1 MIDNENVFREIEDE
15 ERKQSLSIPAKRLRE
30 KLLPLKSKEEQTAK
44 RWFWE
49 LLQNA
54 SDYNQTVDILLEIN
68 DNYVTFKHTGN
79 PFSIQDVLN
88 LISPDSGKDKDE
100 VKKDNIG
107 KFGSGLVS
115 THILSSEIE
124 VKGAFKSENE
134 EKLFKFNIL
143 LDRSTYEDKDKL
155 IASIEKTKE
164 GFRKLDTSLEV
175 SEYSGFMTSFSYN
188 LKRKLPGLSSSFD
201 VVSIGV
207 EQIYD
212 VLPYTLC
219 FMSKVQS
226 VEIFDNR
233 TNSSIQSF
241 RIIRKQGNNSQLKFE
256 IKENQK
262 TFELEFVKLKYQQV
276 ETVYSHENG
285 LIKPLPKDISKLFC
299 GLPMIGSENIGL
311 PFILNS
317 LDFEPTLEREGVE
330 ITPND
335 TKNILLFKQAVELY
349 QLLLNDITQK
359 KLDYGYILTKLNN
372 KYHGVEG
379 SKNIFKR
386 DFVPAFQKKIENSSI
401 VKIENGNFI
410 RFSEMLL
417 PYKEGKAFN
426 ELYQCASEIKHSRF
440 PAISS
445 FEGWVN
451 ATDFVLFP
459 KQKYG
464 LKQFVEEISQTK
476 QLKAFILKSQTD
488 VTVWVHNIVSLV
500 NEEDEDLFTHYAIL
514 PNQKGN
520 FHVKKDL
527 NFDIDISPELK
538 NIFNRLNSEEIEVVL
553 LDKYFNDFTNII
565 DKSIN
570 TSAICKKIDELLKDK
585 YAADKGSTLNFS
597 LPLNDLYKWLNN
609 SSKTKKDLE
618 DLFPWFYPRR
628 ATLFMDTFGENERD
642 YAFTIVQSG
651 KIKALAALAESDIT
665 PEELEYISKNPE
677 AMSRLYALLQSEIDD
692 KQNANSETGEYGENL
707 VFNDLRQKY
716 KQSDSYE
723 VIWSSKKGEARFD
736 FEVKHK
742 GRTVLFVDAK
752 TTMRGISNS
761 DSIPFF
767 MRNSQWE
774 FLPKIESDVK
784 YLIARV
790 FKKDETIRYLQI
802 KTINGQD

>member
-1 MIDNENVFREIEDE
+1 MIEDENVITEIEAE
-15 ERKQSLSIPAKRLRE
+15 ERKQALSIPAKRLRD
-30 KLLPLKSKEEQTAK
+30 KLLPLKSKVEQTAK

-54 SDYNQTVDILLEIN
+54 SDYNQSVAVQLEID
-68 DNYVTFKHTGN
+68 DNQIVFRHTGN

-100 VKKDNIG
+100 VRKENIG

-115 THILSSEIE
+115 THILSAEMR
-124 VKGAFKSENE
+124 VNGAFKSENE
-134 EKLFKFNIL
+134 DKLYMFDIV
-143 LDRSTYEDKDKL
+143 LDRSLYEDKEKL
-155 IASIEKTKE
+155 IESIEKTKR
-164 GFRKLDTSLEV
+164 GFREIQDCIVK
-175 SEYSGFMTSFSYN
+175 SEYSGYMTSFSYN
-188 LKRKLPGLSSSFD
+188 LKKKLPGLSSSID
-201 VVSIGV
+201 PVALGL

-226 VEIFDNR
+226 VEIIDKRDKSNIKNF
-233 TNSSIQSF
+233 Q
-241 RIIRKQGNNSQLKFE
+241 IIRKLGINSVQKFE

-262 TFELEFVKLKYQQV
+262 TTEIEFVKLNYQQV
-276 ETVYSHENG
+276 ETVYRHEG
-285 LIKPLPKDISKLFC
+285 GTIQPFPKEISKLFC

-317 LDFEPTLEREGVE
+317 FDFEPTLEREGVE

-335 TKNILLFKQAVELY
+335 TKNLSLLKQAVELY
-349 QLLLNDITQK
+349 QLLLNDIAQK
-359 KLDYGYILTKLNN
+359 QLDNAYYLTKLNY

-386 DFVPAFQKKIENSSI
+386 DFVPAFQKKIETSKI
-401 VKIENGNFI
+401 VKNVNGKFI
-410 RFSEMLL
+410 CFSEMLL
-417 PYKEGKAFN
+417 PYKEGKSFT
-426 ELYQCASEIKHSRF
+426 ELFKLASELKNSRF
-440 PAISS
+440 PSLS
-445 FEGWVN
+445 TYEGWID
-451 ATDFVLFP
+451 ATDFILFP
-459 KQKYG
+459 KQKYD
-464 LKQFVEEISQTK
+464 LKVFIDEISQT
-476 QLKAFILKSQTD
+476 QQIQAFVLSS
-488 VTVWVHNIVSLV
+488 NVSVLDWLRDIASMV
-500 NEEDEDLFTHYAIL
+500 NEENEDLFSHFAIL

-520 FHVKKDL
+520 LKKNKEL
-527 NFDIDISPELK
+527 FIDKDVPGELK
-538 NIFNRLNSEEIEVVL
+538 SIFNKLNSEEIELVL
-553 LDKYFNDFTNII
+553 LEKSFNEFTNVV
-565 DKSIN
+565 DKSFD
-570 TSAICKKIDELLKDK
+570 TSDICKKIDNLLKEK
-585 YAADKGSTLNFS
+585 YSAEKGSTVTFS
-597 LPLNDLYKWLNN
+597 LPLNDLYKWIN
-609 SSKTKKDLE
+609 SSAKHKKELE
-618 DLFPWFYPRR
+618 ELFAWFYPKR
-628 ATLFMDTFGENERD
+628 ATLFMDTFGEIERD

-767 MRNSQWE
+767 MRNSQWD
-774 FLPKIESDVK
+774 FLPTIEIEVK

-790 FKKDETIRYLQI
+790 FKKENAIKYLQI
-802 KTINGQD
+802 NTYN

>member
-1 MIDNENVFREIEDE
+1 MIEDRNVITEIEAE
-15 ERKQSLSIPAKRLRE
+15 ERKQALSIPAKRLRD
-30 KLLPLKSKEEQTAK
+30 KLLPLKSKVEQTAK

-54 SDYNQTVDILLEIN
+54 SDYNQSVDVRLEID
-68 DNYVTFKHTGN
+68 DNQIVFRHTGN

-100 VKKDNIG
+100 VRKDNIG

-124 VKGAFKSENE
+124 VHGAFKSENE
-134 EKLFKFNIL
+134 DKLFKFNIL
-143 LDRSTYEDKDKL
+143 LDRSLYEDKEKL
-155 IASIEKTKE
+155 IESIEKTKR
-164 GFRKLDTSLEV
+164 GFREIQDSIEK
-175 SEYSGFMTSFSYN
+175 SEYSGYMTSFSYN
-188 LKRKLPGLSSSFD
+188 LRKKLPGLSSSVD
-201 VVSIGV
+201 TVALGL

-226 VEIFDNR
+226 VEIVDKR
-233 TNSSIQSF
+233 AKSSIKNFQ
-241 RIIRKQGNNSQLKFE
+241 IIRKKGINSLQKFE

-262 TFELEFVKLKYQQV
+262 TTEVEFVKLNYQQV
-276 ETVYSHENG
+276 ETVYRHEG
-285 LIKPLPKDISKLFC
+285 GAIQPLPKNISKLFC

-317 LDFEPTLEREGVE
+317 FDFEPTLEREGVE

-335 TKNILLFKQAVELY
+335 TKNLALLKQAIELY
-349 QLLLNDITQK
+349 QLLLNDIAQK
-359 KLDYGYILTKLNN
+359 QLDNAYYLTKLNN

-386 DFVPAFQKKIENSSI
+386 DFVPAFQKKIEISKI
-401 VKIENGNFI
+401 VKNANGKFI
-410 RFSEMLL
+410 SFSEMLL
-417 PYKEGKAFN
+417 PYKEGKSFN
-426 ELYQCASEIKHSRF
+426 ELFKHASEIKNSRF
-440 PAISS
+440 PSLS
-445 FEGWVN
+445 TYEGWIE
-451 ATDFVLFP
+451 ATDFTLFP
-459 KQKYG
+459 KQKYD
-464 LKQFVEEISQTK
+464 LKVFIEEISQT
-476 QLKAFILKSQTD
+476 QQIQAFVLSS
-488 VTVWVHNIVSLV
+488 NVSVLDWLRDIASMV
-500 NEEDEDLFTHYAIL
+500 NEESEDLFSHFAIL

-520 FHVKKDL
+520 LKKNKEL
-527 NFDIDISPELK
+527 FIDKDVPDALK
-538 NIFNRLNSEEIEVVL
+538 TIFNKLNSDEIELVL
-553 LDKYFNDFTNII
+553 LDKSFNEFTNVV
-565 DKSIN
+565 DRLFD
-570 TSAICKKIDELLKDK
+570 TSDICKKIDNLLKEK
-585 YAADKGSTLNFS
+585 YSADKGSTVSFS
-597 LPLNDLYKWLNN
+597 LPLNDLYKWIN
-609 SSKTKKDLE
+609 SSAKPKKELE
-618 DLFPWFYPRR
+618 ELFVWFYPKR
-628 ATLFMDTFGENERD
+628 ATLFMDTFGEIDRD

-752 TTMRGISNS
+752 TTMRGIANS
-761 DSIPFF
+761 ESVPFF

-774 FLPKIESDVK
+774 FLPMIENDIK

-790 FKKDETIRYLQI
+790 FKQDQIIKYLQI
-802 KTINGQD
+802 NSFLN

>member
-1 MIDNENVFREIEDE
+1 MIEDRNVITEIEAE
-15 ERKQSLSIPAKRLRE
+15 ERKQALSIPAKRLRD
-30 KLLPLKSKEEQTAK
+30 KLLPLKSKVEQTAK

-54 SDYNQTVDILLEIN
+54 SDYNQSVDVRLEID
-68 DNYVTFKHTGN
+68 DNHVVFKHTGN

-100 VKKDNIG
+100 VKKENIG

-115 THILSSEIE
+115 THILSAEMR
-124 VKGAFKSENE
+124 VNGAFKSENE
-134 EKLFKFNIL
+134 DKLYKFDVV
-143 LDRSTYEDKDKL
+143 LDRSLYEDKEKL
-155 IASIEKTKE
+155 IESIETTKKGFREIHDSIEK
-164 GFRKLDTSLEV
+164 

-188 LKRKLPGLSSSFD
+188 IKKKLPSLFSSVD
-201 VVSIGV
+201 VVALGL

-226 VEIFDNR
+226 VEIVDNR
-233 TNSSIQSF
+233 AKTKIRNFQ
-241 RIIRKQGNNSQLKFE
+241 IIRKQGSNSLQKFE
-256 IKENQK
+256 IKENQQ
-262 TFELEFVKLKYQQV
+262 TAEIEFVKIKYQQV
-276 ETVYSHENG
+276 ETVYRHEG
-285 LIKPLPKDISKLFC
+285 SVIQPLPKNISKLFC

-311 PFILNS
+311 PIILNS
-317 LDFEPTLEREGVE
+317 FDFEPTLEREGVE

-335 TKNILLFKQAVELY
+335 TKNLILFKQAVELY
-349 QLLLNDITQK
+349 QLLMNDIAQK
-359 KLDYGYILTKLNN
+359 QLDNAFNLTKLNY

-386 DFVPAFQKKIENSSI
+386 DFVPAFQKKIESSKI
-401 VKIENGNFI
+401 VKNANGKLI
-410 RFSEMLL
+410 SFSEMLL
-417 PYKEGKAFN
+417 PYKEGKSFPELFKQAF
-426 ELYQCASEIKHSRF
+426 EIKSSRF
-440 PAISS
+440 PSLSS
-445 FEGWVN
+445 YEGWIE
-451 ATDFVLFP
+451 ATDFTLFP
-459 KQKYG
+459 KQKYD
-464 LKQFVEEISQTK
+464 LKVFIEEISQT
-476 QLKAFILKSQTD
+476 QQIQAFVLSSNVGVLDWLRGIASM
-488 VTVWVHNIVSLV
+488 V
-500 NEEDEDLFTHYAIL
+500 NEENEDLFYHFAIL

-520 FHVKKDL
+520 LKKNKEL
-527 NFDIDISPELK
+527 FIDKDVPGELK
-538 NIFNRLNSEEIEVVL
+538 TIFNKLNSEEIELVL
-553 LDKYFNDFTNII
+553 LDRSFNEFTNVV
-565 DKSIN
+565 DRSFD
-570 TSAICKKIDELLKDK
+570 TSDICKKIDNLLKEK
-585 YAADKGSTLNFS
+585 YSADKGSTVSFS
-597 LPLNDLYKWLNN
+597 LPLNDLYKWISNCA
-609 SSKTKKDLE
+609 KHKKELE
-618 DLFPWFYPRR
+618 ELFVWFYPKR
-628 ATLFMDTFGENERD
+628 ATLFMDTFGEIERD

-651 KIKALAALAESDIT
+651 KIKALAALADSDIS

-716 KQSDSYE
+716 KQPEGYE

-767 MRNSQWE
+767 MRNSQWD
-774 FLPKIESDVK
+774 FLPTIEIEVK

-790 FKKDETIRYLQI
+790 FKKENAIKYLQI
-802 KTINGQD
+802 NTYN

>member
-1 MIDNENVFREIEDE
+1 MIEDKNVINEIEAE
-15 ERKQSLSIPAKRLRE
+15 ERKQALSIPAKRLRD

-54 SDYNQTVDILLEIN
+54 SDYNQTVDVRLEI
-68 DNYVTFKHTGN
+68 DDSHVVFKHSGN

-115 THILSSEIE
+115 THILSSEMV
-124 VKGAFKSENE
+124 VKGAFRSVKED
-134 EKLFKFNIL
+134 KLFKFNIL
-143 LDRSTYEDKDKL
+143 LDRSLYEDKEKL
-155 IASIEKTKE
+155 IESIEKTKQ
-164 GFRKLDTSLEV
+164 GFREFYESIGQ

-188 LKRKLPGLSSSFD
+188 LKRKLPGLSTSFD
-201 VVSIGV
+201 AVALGLS
-207 EQIYD
+207 QIYE

-219 FMSKVQS
+219 FMTKVES
-226 VEIFDNR
+226 VEIIDKR
-233 TNSSIQSF
+233 TNSNIKSF
-241 RIIRKQGNNSQLKFE
+241 RVDRKTSSHSLQKFE
-256 IKENQK
+256 IKENLQ
-262 TFELEFVKLKYQQV
+262 TTEIEFVKLKYQQV
-276 ETVYSHENG
+276 ETVYRHKEG
-285 LIKPLPKDISKLFC
+285 AIQPLPKNISKLFC
-299 GLPMIGSENIGL
+299 GLPMIGTENIGL

-317 LDFEPTLEREGVE
+317 FDFEPTLEREGVE

-335 TKNILLFKQAVELY
+335 TKNLSLFKQAIELY
-349 QLLLNDITQK
+349 QIMLNDVAQK
-359 KLDYGYILTKLNN
+359 QLDNAFLITKLNY

-386 DFVPAFQKKIENSSI
+386 DFVPAFQKKIEVSKI
-401 VKIENGNFI
+401 VKNANGRFI
-410 RFSEMLL
+410 SFSEMLL
-417 PYKEGKAFN
+417 PYKEGKSFT
-426 ELYQCASEIKHSRF
+426 ELFKLASEIKNSRF
-440 PAISS
+440 PSLS
-445 FEGWVN
+445 TYEGWIDS
-451 ATDFVLFP
+451 TDFTLFP
-459 KQKYG
+459 KQKYD
-464 LKQFVEEISQTK
+464 LKVFIEEISQT
-476 QLKAFILKSQTD
+476 QQIQAFVLSS
-488 VTVWVHNIVSLV
+488 NVSVLDWLRDIASMV
-500 NEEDEDLFTHYAIL
+500 NEESEDLFSHFAIL

-520 FHVKKDL
+520 LKKNKEL
-527 NFDIDISPELK
+527 FIDKDVPGALK
-538 NIFNRLNSEEIEVVL
+538 TIFNKLNSDEIELVL
-553 LDKYFNDFTNII
+553 LDKSFNEFTNIV
-565 DKSIN
+565 DKSFD
-570 TSAICKKIDELLKDK
+570 TSEICKKIDNLLKEK
-585 YAADKGSTLNFS
+585 YSAEKGSTVTFS
-597 LPLNDLYKWLNN
+597 LPLNDLYKWIN
-609 SSKTKKDLE
+609 SSAKHKKELE
-618 DLFPWFYPRR
+618 ELFVWFYPKR
-628 ATLFMDTFGENERD
+628 ATLFMDTFGEIERD

-665 PEELEYISKNPE
+665 PEELEFISKNPE

-767 MRNSQWE
+767 MRNSQWN
-774 FLPKIESDVK
+774 FLPTIETEVK

-790 FKKDETIRYLQI
+790 FKKENAIKYLQI
-802 KTINGQD
+802 NAFN

>member
-1 MIDNENVFREIEDE
+1 MSEDRNVITEIEAE
-15 ERKQSLSIPAKRLRE
+15 ERKQALSIPAKRLRD
-30 KLLPLKSKEEQTAK
+30 KLLPLKSKVEQTAK

-54 SDYNQTVDILLEIN
+54 SDYNQTVEVRLEID
-68 DNYVTFKHTGN
+68 DNYLVFKHSGN

-100 VKKDNIG
+100 VKKENIG

-115 THILSSEIE
+115 THILSADMR
-124 VKGAFKSENE
+124 VNGAFKSENE
-134 EKLFKFNIL
+134 DKLYKFDIL
-143 LDRSTYEDKDKL
+143 LDRSLYEDKEKL
-155 IASIEKTKE
+155 IESIEKTKR
-164 GFRKLDTSLEV
+164 GFREIQDSIEK
-175 SEYSGFMTSFSYN
+175 SEYSGYMTSFSYN
-188 LKRKLPGLSSSFD
+188 LKKKLPSLSSSVD
-201 VVSIGV
+201 VVALGL

-226 VEIFDNR
+226 VEIVDNR
-233 TNSSIQSF
+233 AKADIQNF
-241 RIIRKQGNNSQLKFE
+241 RIIRKPASNSLIKFG
-256 IKENQK
+256 IKENQQNA
-262 TFELEFVKLKYQQV
+262 EIEFVKLKFQQV
-276 ETVYSHENG
+276 ETVYRHEG
-285 LIKPLPKDISKLFC
+285 IAIQPLPKNISKLFC

-317 LDFEPTLEREGVE
+317 FDFEPTLEREGVE

-335 TKNILLFKQAVELY
+335 TKNLSLLKQAVELY
-349 QLLLNDITQK
+349 QLLLNDIAQK
-359 KLDYGYILTKLNN
+359 QLDNAYYLTKLNY

-386 DFVPAFQKKIENSSI
+386 DFVPAFQKKIETSKI
-401 VKIENGNFI
+401 VKNANGKFI
-410 RFSEMLL
+410 SFSEMLL
-417 PYKEGKAFN
+417 PYKEGKSFT
-426 ELYQCASEIKHSRF
+426 ELFKHASELKNSRF
-440 PAISS
+440 PFLSS
-445 FEGWVN
+445 YEGWID
-451 ATDFVLFP
+451 ATDFILFP
-459 KQKYG
+459 KQKYD
-464 LKQFVEEISQTK
+464 LKVFIEEISQT
-476 QLKAFILKSQTD
+476 QQIQAFVLSS
-488 VTVWVHNIVSLV
+488 NVSVLDWLRDIASMV
-500 NEEDEDLFTHYAIL
+500 NEENEDLFSHFAIL

-520 FHVKKDL
+520 LKKNKEL
-527 NFDIDISPELK
+527 FIDKDVPGELK
-538 NIFNRLNSEEIEVVL
+538 SIFNKLNSEEIELVL
-553 LDKYFNDFTNII
+553 LDKSFNEFTNVV
-565 DKSIN
+565 DRSFD
-570 TSAICKKIDELLKDK
+570 TSDICKKIDNLLKEK
-585 YAADKGSTLNFS
+585 YSAEKGSTVTFS
-597 LPLNDLYKWLNN
+597 LPLNDLYKWIN
-609 SSKTKKDLE
+609 SSAKHKKELE
-618 DLFPWFYPRR
+618 ELFVWFYPKR
-628 ATLFMDTFGENERD
+628 ATLFMDTFGEIERD

-723 VIWSSKKGEARFD
+723 IIWASKKGEARFD

-767 MRNSQWE
+767 MRNSQWN
-774 FLPKIESDVK
+774 FLPTIEIEVK

-790 FKKDETIRYLQI
+790 FKKENAIKYLQI
-802 KTINGQD
+802 NTFN

>member
-1 MIDNENVFREIEDE
+1 MIEDRNVITEIEEE
-15 ERKQSLSIPAKRLRE
+15 ERKQALSIPAKRLRD
-30 KLLPLKSKEEQTAK
+30 KLVPLKSKVEQTAK

-54 SDYNQTVDILLEIN
+54 SDYNQSVDVRLEID
-68 DNYVTFKHTGN
+68 DNQIVFRHTGN

-100 VKKDNIG
+100 VRKENIG

-115 THILSSEIE
+115 THILSSEME
-124 VKGAFKSENE
+124 VHGAFKSENE
-134 EKLFKFNIL
+134 DKLFKFHIL
-143 LDRSTYEDKDKL
+143 LDRSLYEDKEKL
-155 IASIEKTKE
+155 IESIEKTKR
-164 GFRKLDTSLEV
+164 GFREIQDSIEK
-175 SEYSGFMTSFSYN
+175 SEYSGYMTSFSYN
-188 LKRKLPGLSSSFD
+188 LRKKLPGLSSSVD
-201 VVSIGV
+201 TVALGL

-226 VEIFDNR
+226 VEIVDNR
-233 TNSSIQSF
+233 AKANIRNF
-241 RIIRKQGNNSQLKFE
+241 KIIRKQCNNILQKFE
-256 IKENQK
+256 IKENQQ
-262 TFELEFVKLKYQQV
+262 TNDIEFVKLKYQQV
-276 ETVYSHENG
+276 ETVYRYEG
-285 LIKPLPKDISKLFC
+285 GAIQPLPKNISKLFC

-317 LDFEPTLEREGVE
+317 FDFEPTLEREGVE

-335 TKNILLFKQAVELY
+335 TKNLTLLKQAVELY
-349 QLLLNDITQK
+349 QLLLNDIAQK
-359 KLDYGYILTKLNN
+359 QLDNAYYLTKLNN

-386 DFVPAFQKKIENSSI
+386 DFVPAFQKKIETSKI
-401 VKIENGNFI
+401 VKNANGKFI
-410 RFSEMLL
+410 SFSEMLL
-417 PYKEGKAFN
+417 PYKEGKSFT
-426 ELYQCASEIKHSRF
+426 ELFKHASEIKNSRF
-440 PAISS
+440 PSLS
-445 FEGWVN
+445 TYEGWIE
-451 ATDFVLFP
+451 ATDFTLFP
-459 KQKYG
+459 KQKYD
-464 LKQFVEEISQTK
+464 LKVFIEEISQT
-476 QLKAFILKSQTD
+476 QQIQAFVLIS
-488 VTVWVHNIVSLV
+488 NIGVLDWLRGIASMV
-500 NEEDEDLFTHYAIL
+500 NEENEDLFSHFAIL

-520 FHVKKDL
+520 LKKNKEL
-527 NFDIDISPELK
+527 FIDKDVPSELK
-538 NIFNRLNSEEIEVVL
+538 TIFNKLNSEEIELGL
-553 LDKYFNDFTNII
+553 LDKSFNEFTTVV
-565 DKSIN
+565 DRSFD
-570 TSAICKKIDELLKDK
+570 TSDICKKIDNLLKEK
-585 YAADKGSTLNFS
+585 YSADKGSTVNFS
-597 LPLNDLYKWLNN
+597 LPLNDLYKWIN
-609 SSKTKKDLE
+609 SSAKHKKELE
-618 DLFPWFYPRR
+618 ELFVWFYPKR
-628 ATLFMDTFGENERD
+628 ATLFMDTFGEIERD

-767 MRNSQWE
+767 MRNSQWD
-774 FLPKIESDVK
+774 FLPTIEIEVK

-790 FKKDETIRYLQI
+790 FKKENVIKYLQI
-802 KTINGQD
+802 NTYN

>member
-1 MIDNENVFREIEDE
+1 MIEDRNVITEIEVE
-15 ERKQSLSIPAKRLRE
+15 ERKQALSIPAKRLRD
-30 KLLPLKSKEEQTAK
+30 KLLPIKSKVEQTAK

-54 SDYNQTVDILLEIN
+54 SDYNQSVDVRLEID
-68 DNYVTFKHTGN
+68 DNHLVFKHTGN

-115 THILSSEIE
+115 THILSSELE
-124 VKGAFKSENE
+124 VQGAFKSENE
-134 EKLFKFNIL
+134 DKLFKFKIL
-143 LDRSTYEDKDKL
+143 LDRSLYEDKEKL
-155 IASIEKTKE
+155 IESIEKTKR
-164 GFRKLDTSLEV
+164 GFREV
-175 SEYSGFMTSFSYN
+175 QDSIEKSEYSGYMTSFSYN
-188 LKRKLPGLSSSFD
+188 LKKKLPSFFSSVD
-201 VVSIGV
+201 VVALGL

-226 VEIFDNR
+226 VEIVDNR
-233 TNSSIQSF
+233 TKTNIHNYQ
-241 RIIRKQGNNSQLKFE
+241 IIRTQTSNSLQRFNIKVNLQTTE
-256 IKENQK
+256 I
-262 TFELEFVKLKYQQV
+262 EFIKLKYQQV
-276 ETVYSHENG
+276 ETVYWLEG
-285 LIKPLPKDISKLFC
+285 KAIQPLPKNLSKLFC

-311 PFILNS
+311 PFIINS
-317 LDFEPTLEREGVE
+317 FDFEPTIEREGIE

-335 TKNILLFKQAVELY
+335 TKNLTLLKQAVELY
-349 QLLLNDITQK
+349 QLLLNDIAQK
-359 KLDYGYILTKLNN
+359 QLDNAYNLTKLNY

-386 DFVPAFQKKIENSSI
+386 DFVPAFQKKIETS
-401 VKIENGNFI
+401 KIIKNTDGKFI
-410 RFSEMLL
+410 SFSEMLL
-417 PYKEGKAFN
+417 PYKEGKSFT
-426 ELYQCASEIKHSRF
+426 ELFKLASEIKSSRI
-440 PAISS
+440 PSLSS
-445 FEGWVN
+445 YEGWIE
-451 ATDFVLFP
+451 ATDFTLFP
-459 KQKYG
+459 KQKYD
-464 LKQFVEEISQTK
+464 LKVFIEEISLTQ
-476 QLKAFILKSQTD
+476 QIQAFVLRSNMNVIDWLRG
-488 VTVWVHNIVSLV
+488 IVSLV
-500 NEEDEDLFTHYAIL
+500 NEENEDFFSHFAIL

-520 FHVKKDL
+520 LKKNKELFIDK
-527 NFDIDISPELK
+527 DIPTELK
-538 NIFNRLNSEEIEVVL
+538 TIFNKLNLEEIELVL
-553 LDKYFNDFTNII
+553 LDNSFNEFTTVV
-565 DKSIN
+565 DKSFD
-570 TSAICKKIDELLKDK
+570 TSDICKKIDNLLKEK
-585 YAADKGSTLNFS
+585 YSAEKGSTVTFS
-597 LPLNDLYKWLNN
+597 LPLNDLYKWIN
-609 SSKTKKDLE
+609 SSAKQKKELE
-618 DLFPWFYPRR
+618 ELFVWFYPKR
-628 ATLFMDTFGENERD
+628 ATLFMDTFGEIERD

-723 VIWSSKKGEARFD
+723 VIWASKKGEARFD

-742 GRTVLFVDAK
+742 GRTFLFVDAK

-767 MRNSQWE
+767 MRNSQWN
-774 FLPKIESDVK
+774 FLPTIEIEVK

-790 FKKDETIRYLQI
+790 FKKDNSIKYLQI
-802 KTINGQD
+802 NTYN